1 MRNSMVPGQ
10 TTQPVVSADSGG
22 AGVDSYTYVEPP
34 TQNPSSNSVSRLI
47 STLRRFRW
55 LIVGLAILGIGG
67 GVLATRFIKPDY
79 EVKATIWIET
89 PSRDRVGTPIQGE
102 ELLDSKAWVELLT
115 TFKVLDPVIHARK
128 LYLTV
133 SDPDNTGLFEN
144 FDIANRF
151 IPGDFELTV
160 KDGGKQYELKQR
172 SGFYAESGAIGDSI
186 GKQLGFKWVPQ
197 PGKAYWG
204 KKVRFEVV
212 SPREAS
218 VALSRRL
225 QSNLREENFLIL
237 SLREKNADAAAHT
250 MNTLI
255 HRFVEEAADQK
266 RSKLTMLAQV
276 LDSQVLDQDRRLKD
290 AEQRLESFRVGTV
303 TMPRE
308 EAPVAPGLSFTQ
320 PTVYSSFFA
329 QRNALD
335 SIRRDRQ
342 EIQEVLRRSKTGEV
356 AVDAFNTITS
366 VRQAPDLQRV
376 LNELS
381 AAEAQLR
388 DSLAR
393 YTEEYKGVIN
403 IKTRI
408 ELLRKTT
415 IPIYADALIRQ
426 IQNRE
431 AELEGRIGTA
441 SREMRQI
448 PVRSQ
453 TEARLRR
460 EQEQA
465 ELLYRSLEN
474 NRQQAKLAEASAI
487 PDVRVLDTA
496 VAPSK
501 PVRGGSISLIVFGL
515 LIGLGAAIGIALL
528 FDRFDPR
535 FRYPDQVSKGL
546 GLPILGTIPEIKRAK
561 GLNASQDEAAQVV
574 EAFRS
579 IRMSLAHSFDPSG
592 PIVLTISSPSPGDG
606 KSLIA
611 SNLALSF
618 AEAGYRTVLVDGDI
632 RRGSLHHTFGVE
644 RRPGLVDHLAGDATL
659 AGILRPATHALLSL
673 IPCGSR
679 RHLGPELLGSAR
691 MRELMVH
698 LKNTYQVVIVDT
710 PPLGAGIDP
719 FVLSTVTGH
728 LAIVLR
734 AGETDRQL
742 AEAKLQILDRLPV
755 RLLGAILND
764 VRLKEGS
771 YKYYRYSYGYVAD
784 VEEPTVE
791 QLQPG
796 AAQPG

>member
-1 MRNSMVPGQ
+1 MRNSIVPGQ
-10 TTQPVVSADSGG
+10 TSQPVVSAVSGG
-22 AGVDSYTYVEPP
+22 TGVEAYAEPLS
-34 TQNPSSNSVSRLI
+34 QNATSNSLSRI
-47 STLRRFRW
+47 VSTLRRYRW
-55 LIVGLAILGIGG
+55 LIVGFGLLGVGG
-67 GVLATRFIKPDY
+67 GIVATRFIRPDY
-79 EVKATIWIET
+79 EVSARIWIET
-89 PSRDRVGTPIQGE
+89 TNQNRVGTPIQGE
-102 ELLDSKAWVELLT
+102 KLLGAKAWVELLT
-115 TFKVLDPVIHARK
+115 SFKVLDPVVETRK

-133 SDPDNTGLFEN
+133 SDRDNLGLFET
-144 FDIANRF
+144 FSHSRRF
-151 IPGDFELTV
+151 IPGTFEYSV
-160 KDGGKQYELKQR
+160 RDGGKRYDLKQR
-172 SGFYAESGAIGDSI
+172 SGFYSEAGTVGDSV
-186 GKQLGFKWVPQ
+186 GKQLGFMWVPQ
-197 PGKAYWG
+197 PGKEFWG
-204 KKVRFEVV
+204 KKVKFEIV

-218 VALSRRL
+218 VALTKRL
-225 QSNLREENFLIL
+225 QSTLREENFLVL
-237 SLREKNADAAAHT
+237 ALRDKDKEGIATT
-250 MNTLI
+250 MNTLLR
-255 HRFVEEAADQK
+255 RFVDEAAAQK

-276 LDSQVLDQDRRLKD
+276 LDSQVLDQDRRLRD

-303 TMPRE
+303 TKPRE

-320 PTVYSSFFA
+320 PTVYGSFFA

-356 AVDAFNTITS
+356 AIDAFNTITS

-376 LNELS
+376 LLELS
-381 AAEAQLR
+381 MTQSQLR

-403 IKTRI
+403 LRTRI
-408 ELLRKTT
+408 ELLQKQT
-415 IPIYADALIRQ
+415 IPIYAEALIRQ

-431 AELEGRIGTA
+431 AEMEGRIGIA
-441 SREMRQI
+441 SKEMREI
-448 PVRSQ
+448 PIRSQ

-465 ELLYRSLEN
+465 EMLYRTLEN
-474 NRQQAKLAEASAI
+474 SRQQAKLAEASAI
-487 PDVRVLDTA
+487 PDVRVIDEA
-496 VAPSK
+496 VTPNR
-501 PVRGGSISLIVFGL
+501 PVRGGSATVVVFGL
-515 LIGLGAAIGIALL
+515 LIGLAVAIGIALL
-528 FDRFDPR
+528 VDRFDPR

-561 GLNASQDEAAQVV
+561 GLSASQDEAAQVV

-632 RRGSLHHTFGVE
+632 RRGSLHHTFGVD
-644 RRPGLVDHLAGDATL
+644 RRPGLVDHLAGDASL
-659 AGILRPATHALLSL
+659 AAILRPATHALLSL

-691 MRELMVH
+691 MRELMAH
-698 LKNTYQVVIVDT
+698 LRNTYQVIIVDT

-728 LAIVLR
+728 LALVLR

-784 VEEPTVE
+784 PEEDVAE

-796 AAQPG
+796 AQPG

>member
-1 MRNSMVPGQ
+1 MRNSIVPGQ
-10 TTQPVVSADSGG
+10 APQPVVADVHSTS
-22 AGVDSYTYVEPP
+22 VESYAEPP
-34 TQNPSSNSVSRLI
+34 YQNPNSTNLSRII
-47 STLRRFRW
+47 SVLRRFRW
-55 LIVGLAILGIGG
+55 VLVGMTLLGLAG
-67 GVLATRFIKPDY
+67 GVVATRFIEPEY
-79 EVKATIWIET
+79 ETVARVWIET
-89 PSRDRVGTPIQGE
+89 PNKGKVGTPIQGE
-102 ELLDSKAWVELLT
+102 ELLESKAWVQLLT
-115 TFKVLDPVIHARK
+115 TFKVLDPVVHARK
-128 LYLTV
+128 LYLSLASAEDSV
-133 SDPDNTGLFEN
+133 LFRDFN
-144 FDIANRF
+144 LAARF
-151 IPGDFELTV
+151 NAGTYEFEIE
-160 KDGGKQYELKQR
+160 KNGRDYRLKQR
-172 SGFYAESGAIGDSI
+172 SGLYAESGVIGDSV
-186 GKQLGFKWVPQ
+186 GTKLGFKWAPV
-197 PGKAYWG
+197 PGKDYAG
-204 KKVRFEVV
+204 RKIRFELV

-218 VALSRRL
+218 VRLASRL
-225 QSNLREENFLIL
+225 QTTLGENYLLVINLRDTD
-237 SLREKNADAAAHT
+237 KDAAALT

-255 HRFVEEAADQK
+255 RRFVDEAADQK
-266 RSKLTMLAQV
+266 RSKLTLLAQV

-290 AEQRLESFRVGTV
+290 AEQRFESFRVGTV

-308 EAPVAPGLSFTQ
+308 DVPIASGLSFTQ
-320 PTVYSSFFA
+320 PTVYTSYFG

-335 SIRRDRQ
+335 SLRRDRK
-342 EIQEVLRRSKTGEV
+342 EIEEVLRRSKAGEV

-376 LNELS
+376 LGELS
-381 AAEAQLR
+381 TMEAQLR

-403 IKTRI
+403 TRLRI
-408 ELLRKTT
+408 EMLRKQT
-415 IPIYADALIRQ
+415 IPLYAEALIRQ
-426 IQNRE
+426 LQNRE
-431 AELEGRIGTA
+431 KEAETRIGTA
-441 SREMRQI
+441 SRELQAI

-460 EQEQA
+460 EVDQA
-465 ELLYRSLEN
+465 DLLYRSLEN
-474 NRQQAKLAEASAI
+474 SRQQAKLAEASAI
-487 PDVRVLDTA
+487 PDVRILDTA
-496 VAPSK
+496 VAPTK
-501 PVRGGSISLIVFGL
+501 PIAGSSTRLIFLGL
-515 LIGLGAAIGIALL
+515 LVGLGLGLAIAILV
-528 FDRFDPR
+528 DRFDPR

-561 GLNASQDEAAQVV
+561 GLNASQEEAAQVV

-579 IRMSLAHSFDPSG
+579 IRMSLAHSFDPMG
-592 PIVLTISSPSPGDG
+592 PIVLTISSPAPGDG

-632 RRGSLHHTFGVE
+632 RRGSLHHTFAVD

-659 AGILRPATHALLSL
+659 AAIVRPATHALLSL

-698 LKNTYQVVIVDT
+698 LKSTYQVVIVDT

-719 FVLSTVTGH
+719 FVLSTVSGH

-764 VRLKEGS
+764 VRLKEGA

-784 VEEPTVE
+784 VEEEPT
-791 QLQPG
+791 QLEAGSPST
-796 AAQPG
+796 

>member
-1 MRNSMVPGQ
+1 MRHSMVPGQ
-10 TTQPVVSADSGG
+10 TTQSIVPADSGSPG
-22 AGVDSYTYVEPP
+22 LEAYSEPLSQSA
-34 TQNPSSNSVSRLI
+34 TSNSVSRVI
-47 STLRRFRW
+47 SALRRFRW
-55 LIVGLAILGIGG
+55 LIVGLGILGVGG
-67 GVLATRFIKPDY
+67 GIIATRIIKPDY

-89 PSRDRVGTPIQGE
+89 PNSGRVGTPIQGE

-115 TFKVLDPVIHARK
+115 TFKVLDPVVHARK
-128 LYLTV
+128 LYLAQNDADDV
-133 SDPDNTGLFEN
+133 PIFKD
-144 FDIANRF
+144 FDLSGRF
-151 IPGDFELTV
+151 LPGSFELSI
-160 KDGGKQYELKQR
+160 KDDGKRYEMKQK
-172 SGFYAESGAIGDSI
+172 SGFYTESGAIGDSV
-186 GKQLGFKWVPQ
+186 GKQIGFKWVPK
-197 PGKAYWG
+197 PAKDHWG
-204 KKVRFEVV
+204 KKVGFEIV

-218 VALSRRL
+218 VALTRRMN
-225 QSNLREENFLIL
+225 SNLREENFLIL
-237 SLREKNADAAAHT
+237 TLREKDPEAAALT

-255 HRFVEEAADQK
+255 RRFVDEAAEQK

-276 LDSQVLDQDRRLKD
+276 LDSQVFDQARRLKD

-303 TMPRE
+303 TKPRE

-320 PTVYSSFFA
+320 PTVYGSFFA

-335 SIRRDRQ
+335 SIRRDRK
-342 EIQEVLRRSKTGEV
+342 EIQEVLRRSRQGEV

-376 LNELS
+376 LGELS

-403 IKTRI
+403 IKYRI
-408 ELLRKTT
+408 DQLRTQT
-415 IPIYADALIRQ
+415 IPIYAEALIRQ

-441 SREMRQI
+441 SREMREI

-453 TEARLRR
+453 TEARLLR
-460 EQEQA
+460 EVDQSD
-465 ELLYRSLEN
+465 LLYRSLEN
-474 NRQQAKLAEASAI
+474 SRQQAKLAEASAI

-496 VAPSK
+496 VAPTK
-501 PVRGGSISLIVFGL
+501 PVRGSSITLVLLGL
-515 LIGLGAAIGIALL
+515 LIGLGAAVGIALL
-528 FDRFDPR
+528 VDRFDPR
-535 FRYPDQVSKGL
+535 FRYPDQVSQGL

-579 IRMSLAHSFDPSG
+579 IRMSLAHSFNPSG
-592 PIVLTISSPSPGDG
+592 PIVLTISSPAPGDG

-632 RRGSLHHTFGVE
+632 RRGSLHHTFGIE

-698 LKNTYQVVIVDT
+698 LRNTYQVVIVDT

-719 FVLSTVTGH
+719 FVMSTVTGH

-764 VRLKEGS
+764 VRLKEGA

-784 VEEPTVE
+784 PEEDVV
-791 QLQPG
+791 QLQPDT
-796 AAQPG
+796 QPG